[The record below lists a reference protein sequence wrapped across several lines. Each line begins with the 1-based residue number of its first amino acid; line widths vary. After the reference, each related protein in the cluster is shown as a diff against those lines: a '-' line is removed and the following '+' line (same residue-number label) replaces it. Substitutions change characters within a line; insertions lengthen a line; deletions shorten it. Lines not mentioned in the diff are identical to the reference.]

1 MFNNDLLIR
10 ASNKLNALVLYS
22 LTIILAS
29 IILSPS
35 YFKASGSAPTFF
47 RTDSSPYGTPYSE
60 WLKNWWQWWIGIP
73 NDEHPFTKYNSNTND
88 SKACSVHQNGSV
100 WYLPD
105 VEPKGQ
111 SNHAN
116 VQYSCEIPKG
126 KAIFFPLLRP
136 DAG

>member
-47 RTDSSPYGTPYSE
+47 RTDSSPLMGHHIQSG
-60 WLKNWWQWWIGIP
+60 LRIGG
-73 NDEHPFTKYNSNTND
+73 
-88 SKACSVHQNGSV
+88 NG
-100 WYLPD
+100 
-105 VEPKGQ
+105 G
-111 SNHAN
+111 
-116 VQYSCEIPKG
+116 
-126 KAIFFPLLRP
+126 
-136 DAG
+136 